1 MSQFTKTLNSVAS
14 EFGIDTEAAP
24 HREPRQSKR
33 PYFRW
38 TAELTEKLVNLID
51 EQKTAEEISV
61 ALCVPLDR
69 VKSKLATLKAKVPSV
84 KPSKAESAAPK
95 PEPSVKPTKAEP
107 ATPKQEPST
116 EPVPEVSTE
125 PEAPESEPELPTN
138 IDCMIFMAFDQLV
151 GLVDDY
157 DRMANCWRQAMH
169 TIEQHLSGCVAL
181 VREHPET
188 EPHLCKIAAI
198 IAYDELKT

>member
-1 MSQFTKTLNSVAS
+1 MSNNNFAADLAAVAS
-14 EFGIDTEAAP
+14 EFDSP
-24 HREPRQSKR
+24 HRKPRPSKR

-38 TAELTEKLVNLID
+38 TDEQIEQLVDLVD
-51 EQKTAEEISV
+51 QQKTAEEIAV
-61 ALCVPLDR
+61 ALCVPVDR
-69 VKSKLATLKAKVPSV
+69 VKIKLAALKAKVPSV
-84 KPSKAESAAPK
+84 KPSKAK
-95 PEPSVKPTKAEP
+95 PV
-107 ATPKQEPST
+107 TPNPEPST
-116 EPVPEVSTE
+116 EPE
-125 PEAPESEPELPTN
+125 PPTN

-169 TIEQHLSGCVAL
+169 TIEQHLSGCVTL

-198 IAYDELKT
+198 IAYDEIMA

>member
-1 MSQFTKTLNSVAS
+1 MQNNNFAETLASVAS
-14 EFGIDTEAAP
+14 EFDSP
-24 HREPRQSKR
+24 HRKPRPSKR

-38 TAELTEKLVNLID
+38 TDEQIEQLVDLVD
-51 EQKTAEEISV
+51 QQKTAEEIAV
-61 ALCVPLDR
+61 ALCVPVDR
-69 VKSKLATLKAKVPSV
+69 VKIKLAALKAKVPSV
-84 KPSKAESAAPK
+84 KPSKAEP
-95 PEPSVKPTKAEP
+95 V
-107 ATPKQEPST
+107 TPNPEPST
-116 EPVPEVSTE
+116 EPE
-125 PEAPESEPELPTN
+125 PPTN

-169 TIEQHLSGCVAL
+169 TIEQHISGCVTL

-198 IAYDELKT
+198 IAYDEIMA

>member
-1 MSQFTKTLNSVAS
+1 MQNNNFAETLASVAS
-14 EFGIDTEAAP
+14 EFDSP
-24 HREPRQSKR
+24 HRKPRPSKR

-38 TAELTEKLVNLID
+38 TDEQIEQLVDLVD
-51 EQKTAEEISV
+51 QQKTAEEIAV
-61 ALCVPLDR
+61 ALCVPVDR
-69 VKSKLATLKAKVPSV
+69 VKIKLAALKAKVPSV
-84 KPSKAESAAPK
+84 KPSKAK
-95 PEPSVKPTKAEP
+95 PV
-107 ATPKQEPST
+107 TPNPEPST
-116 EPVPEVSTE
+116 EPE
-125 PEAPESEPELPTN
+125 PPTN

-169 TIEQHLSGCVAL
+169 TIEQHLSGCVTL

-198 IAYDELKT
+198 IAYDEIMA

>member
-1 MSQFTKTLNSVAS
+1 MQNNNFAETLASVAS
-14 EFGIDTEAAP
+14 EFGVDTETAP

-38 TAELTEKLVNLID
+38 TAELTEKLVNLVD
-51 EQKTAEEISV
+51 EQKTAEEIAV
-61 ALCVPLDR
+61 ELCVPLDR

-84 KPSKAESAAPK
+84 KPP
-95 PEPSVKPTKAEP
+95 KAEP

-138 IDCMIFMAFDQLV
+138 IDA
-151 GLVDDY
+151 
-157 DRMANCWRQAMH
+157 
-169 TIEQHLSGCVAL
+169 
-181 VREHPET
+181 
-188 EPHLCKIAAI
+188 
-198 IAYDELKT
+198 

>member
-1 MSQFTKTLNSVAS
+1 MSNNNFAETLASVAS
-14 EFGIDTEAAP
+14 EFDSP
-24 HREPRQSKR
+24 HREPRRSKR

-38 TAELTEKLVNLID
+38 TAEMTEKLVDLVD
-51 EQKTAEEISV
+51 QQKTAEEIAV
-61 ALCVPLDR
+61 ALCVPLNC

-84 KPSKAESAAPK
+84 KPPK
-95 PEPSVKPTKAEP
+95 IEP
-107 ATPKQEPST
+107 ATPKPEPST

-125 PEAPESEPELPTN
+125 PVAPESEPEPPTN

-169 TIEQHLSGCVAL
+169 TIEQHLSGCMAL

-198 IAYDELKT
+198 IAYDEIMA

>member
-1 MSQFTKTLNSVAS
+1 MQNNNFAGTLASVAS
-14 EFGIDTEAAP
+14 EFDSP
-24 HREPRQSKR
+24 HRKPRPSKR

-38 TAELTEKLVNLID
+38 TDEQIEQLVDLVD
-51 EQKTAEEISV
+51 QQKTAEEIAV
-61 ALCVPLDR
+61 ALCVPVDH
-69 VKSKLATLKAKVPSV
+69 VKIKLAALKAKVPSV
-84 KPSKAESAAPK
+84 KPSKAK
-95 PEPSVKPTKAEP
+95 PV
-107 ATPKQEPST
+107 TPNPEPST
-116 EPVPEVSTE
+116 EPE
-125 PEAPESEPELPTN
+125 PPTN

-169 TIEQHLSGCVAL
+169 TIEQHLSGCVTL

-198 IAYDELKT
+198 IAYDEIMA